1 MGVSVLTGGLGQ
13 AQTHESRRGAAFPSL
28 QQGSRKYFNG
38 AFTILLCVLTSFIIS
53 TVVVKE
59 TYLG

>member
-1 MGVSVLTGGLGQ
+1 MGVLVLTEGLGQ
-13 AQTHESRRGAAFPSL
+13 AQTHESRRGTAFPSL

-38 AFTILLCVLTSFIIS
+38 TFTILLCVLTSFIIS